1 MKTTRVL
8 VVDDHG
14 LFRKGVVSLLR
25 ATEGFTVV
33 GEAQDGRD
41 AVAKTKALAPDV
53 VLMDVY
59 MPVMNGLEATRL
71 IKAAMPAT
79 KVIMLTVSEEDD
91 KLFEAVKAGAHGY
104 LLKRV
109 EPAELFRTVRGV
121 MLGDAFVTP
130 TMAAKILDEFSRQA
144 SAPSVAPSSG
154 LSPRERQVREL
165 LTRGK
170 VNKEIAADLEISG
183 NTVKNHLKHIMEKLH
198 VDNRVQA
205 VAYALREGLVRRTE
219 PR

>member
-8 VVDDHG
+8 VVDDHA
-14 LFRKGVVSLLR
+14 LFRKGVVGLLR

-59 MPVMNGLEATRL
+59 MPGMNGLEATRL
-71 IKAAMPAT
+71 IKAAMPGT

-154 LSPRERQVREL
+154 LSPRERQVLEL

-170 VNKEIAADLEISG
+170 VNKEIAAALEISG

-205 VAYALREGLVRRTE
+205 VAYALREGLVRRAE